1 MLKVSVSKARAIV
14 VLAEEGNADQV
25 CSADQIAPFNTKS
38 VLTLAVPSP
47 E

>member
-25 CSADQIAPFNTKS
+25 CSADQIAQFNTKS